1 MRDPDP
7 PTMHCPRCGDEVQY
21 TLSHG
26 GEYTCPLCRAQYAI
40 LLDEKTGEAAF
51 VEPARPSAGEPLG
64 LPKGSIRAA
73 IALGLLGTA
82 TLLGVAGREVPDEL
96 LSLLLTVIG
105 FYFGFRTTAS
115 ALSDR
120 VYDPFAAR
128 EQPLYMPGGVIRKL
142 MIAAVIVLGFALGAR
157 GVLWQDPTYAE
168 FFFTIAGLIA
178 GHLFGRYLAGEP
190 GSAQRKVIGHVKAM
204 ACLCVAALLVALFLT
219 DTHRTLPTTVV
230 LLLCATVSFY
240 YGSRT

>member
-21 TLSHG
+21 TLAHG
-26 GEYTCPLCRAQYAI
+26 GEYACPLCQARYGI
-40 LLDEKTGEAAF
+40 LLDEQTGDAAF
-51 VEPARPSAGEPLG
+51 VEPARPAVGEPLG

-73 IALGLLGTA
+73 IALGLLGA
-82 TLLGVAGREVPDEL
+82 AALLGVAGRDVPDEL
-96 LSLLLTVIG
+96 LSLLLTVVG
-105 FYFGFRTTAS
+105 FYFGFRTTAA

-128 EQPLYMPGGVIRKL
+128 EQPLYMPAGVIRKL
-142 MIAAVIVLGFALGAR
+142 MIAAVVVLAVALGAR
-157 GVLWQDPTYAE
+157 GVLWGNPTYTE
-168 FFFTIAGLIA
+168 FFFTIAGLIV

-190 GSAQRKVIGHVKAM
+190 GSAQRKLIGHTKAIVCLGVAM
-204 ACLCVAALLVALFLT
+204 ALVVLFVTGAHRALP
-219 DTHRTLPTTVV
+219 PTIV